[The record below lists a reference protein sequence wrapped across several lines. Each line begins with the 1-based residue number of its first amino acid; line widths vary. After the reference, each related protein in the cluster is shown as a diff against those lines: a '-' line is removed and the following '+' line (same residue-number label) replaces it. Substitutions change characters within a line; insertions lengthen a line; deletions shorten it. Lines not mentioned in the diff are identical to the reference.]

1 MFHDVLRLNDY
12 TDKAKIK
19 IIWKYEVAIKIKI
32 TFSYDMVGFVIRYS
46 DFCINE

>member
-19 IIWKYEVAIKIKI
+19 IICKYEVAIKIKI

-46 DFCINE
+46 DFCIND